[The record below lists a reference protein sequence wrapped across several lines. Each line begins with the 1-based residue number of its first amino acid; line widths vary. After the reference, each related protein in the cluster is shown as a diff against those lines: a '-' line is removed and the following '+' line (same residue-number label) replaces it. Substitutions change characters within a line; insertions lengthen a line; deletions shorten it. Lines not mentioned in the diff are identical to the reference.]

1 MPRLRG
7 PRTPSEKIV
16 QILPIISRLLFQCSH
31 YLDDIWLHF
40 SVFATLNRSFFKFD
54 IPICRK
60 RPSPQSSVDLLDNS
74 STDGSDLEVAEEAK
88 ENRNE
93 NDEL

>member
-1 MPRLRG
+1 M
-7 PRTPSEKIV
+7 
-16 QILPIISRLLFQCSH
+16 
-31 YLDDIWLHF
+31 
-40 SVFATLNRSFFKFD
+40 
-54 IPICRK
+54 RK